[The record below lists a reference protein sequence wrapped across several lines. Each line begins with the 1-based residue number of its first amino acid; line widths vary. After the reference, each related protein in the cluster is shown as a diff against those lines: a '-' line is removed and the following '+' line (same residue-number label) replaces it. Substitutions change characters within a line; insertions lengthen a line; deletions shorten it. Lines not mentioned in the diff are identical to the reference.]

1 MTKMNCD
8 VAREEML
15 VADLHELRGEGDTDL
30 AMHVRTCAQCRRQAE
45 IILGEYDTLRTSLGG
60 LEPHTET
67 AQVTPIRTARKP
79 RRYLWIPLPLAA
91 AAVLA
96 LLLVRGQNDEL
107 PNMDAVTRMMFQETP
122 VVSPASG
129 QQAMVIEKNNM
140 TIVWLYK
147 GERL

>member
-30 AMHVRTCAQCRRQAE
+30 AMHVRSCAECRRRAE
-45 IILGEYDTLRTSLGG
+45 IILGEYDTLRASLAG
-60 LEPHTET
+60 LEPRTAT
-67 AQVTPIRTARKP
+67 AQVTPIRKA

-107 PNMDAVTRMMFQETP
+107 PNIDALTRMMFQETP
-122 VVSPASG
+122 VVSPAAG

-147 GERL
+147 GDRL

>member
-1 MTKMNCD
+1 MMKMNCD

-15 VADLHELRGEGDTDL
+15 VADLHELRGEGDTEL
-30 AMHVRTCAQCRRQAE
+30 ATHVRTCAECRKRAE

-60 LEPHTET
+60 LEPRTAT
-67 AQVTPIRTARKP
+67 AQVTPIRKP

-91 AAVLA
+91 AAVMA

-147 GERL
+147 GEKL